1 MKRKRA
7 LMRLKNASKLD
18 LISNFLIVLFCLF
31 SIFPI
36 YWLFIGSFKFS
47 TDIIKIPPDWI
58 PNPWTLE
65 NYKSVFASQP
75 ALNWIANSVII
86 SFGTAVG
93 IVLVSA
99 SAGFALSKMQFRGKK
114 ILFSFV
120 IASLLIPMEI
130 YILPLY
136 KLIVSIGWKGTL
148 WGYIVPNLALPF
160 GVYLMKNFFDTIPDE
175 IIEAARIDGCG
186 TTRFFF
192 QFGLPLAKPGIG
204 ALVIMS
210 VIRIW
215 NNYLWQLLNAT
226 NDPKSYTLP
235 VGITKLFEN
244 QVEIDYGL
252 KFAAAVLTALPLLIV
267 FFAFQKYFTKGISAG
282 AVKG

>member
-1 MKRKRA
+1 
-7 LMRLKNASKLD
+7 MRLKNASKLD

-148 WGYIVPNLALPF
+148 LGYIVPNLALPF

>member
-1 MKRKRA
+1 
-7 LMRLKNASKLD
+7 MRLKNASKLD

>member
-1 MKRKRA
+1 
-7 LMRLKNASKLD
+7 MRLKNASKLD

-47 TDIIKIPPDWI
+47 TDIIKIPPDWV
-58 PNPWTLE
+58 PNPWTLA

-86 SFGTAVG
+86 SFGTAIG

-114 ILFSFV
+114 VLFSFV

-148 WGYIVPNLALPF
+148 LGYIVPNLALPF

-215 NNYLWQLLNAT
+215 NNYLWQLLNST